1 MSQYGSGSDRVAAGR
16 RFAADLKALRAERGF
31 GKRDLIES
39 LRLAEDV
46 VDELEE
52 TGLIDNPTFNRVYL
66 RSLYSSYAAV
76 LGVDARTLLD
86 GIEAAMTGTYDGRLR
101 DLMDEP
107 PPAPPALDTPQA
119 ADDEAADG
127 PEEHARTKGEAPVG
141 HQESL
146 PEPSPE
152 TPTVFTTAA
161 PETSLGQKRFL
172 LPNTRGLATAVL
184 SALALVALIW
194 FAVAR
199 LLSAPEEGPDEAV
212 GRDSTSQALS
222 LPNMPEPDPVVLP
235 DTLTLFITARTEI
248 LDPVRVAVDED
259 IRRPYWVELD
269 STISFRFVNRIEI
282 DREADHA
289 AYSLDGWTVPEA
301 WLTEGVFTVE
311 RSVAQAWFDSLTA
324 AGVTPERNR

>member
-1 MSQYGSGSDRVAAGR
+1 MAAGR

-76 LGVDARTLLD
+76 LGVDARILLE
-86 GIEAAMTGTYDGRLR
+86 GIEAAMSGTYDGRLR

-107 PPAPPALDTPQA
+107 PPASQEPDAAETPEASFSLPGVTEPDERRFSSEDAPA
-119 ADDEAADG
+119 EN
-127 PEEHARTKGEAPVG
+127 
-141 HQESL
+141 QES
-146 PEPSPE
+146 PPDPIPE

-161 PETSLGQKRFL
+161 PDTSLGQKRFL

-184 SALALVALIW
+184 SALALIALIW

-199 LLSAPEEGPDEAV
+199 LLSAPEDAPDELAT
-212 GRDSTSQALS
+212 GDSMSQALS
-222 LPNMPEPDPVVLP
+222 LPNVPEPDPVILP
-235 DTLTLFITARTEI
+235 DTLTLFITARSEI

-269 STISFRFVNRIEI
+269 STISFRFVNRIQI

-289 AYSLDGWTVPEA
+289 AYSLDGWTVPDT